1 MLHVHRF
8 GSADG
13 PPVLALHGVSG
24 HGARFRGL
32 AERGLPELRWL
43 APDLRGHGHSTWDG
57 PWGVA
62 QHVADLLETLDAEE
76 VERCPLIG
84 HSFGGLLAMELA
96 AAAPSRFD
104 LLVLLDP
111 AMGLPGD
118 EIREI
123 AEDVRRDEGWATRE
137 QARAERRADR
147 PEHSRD
153 VVDGDL
159 AAALEE
165 GEDGRFRLRYLRSAV
180 ICAWSEIARPVPS
193 LAGWPGR
200 VLLVPGTRA
209 DYVGDAQR
217 NSLACDLGDRLREQ
231 GVDSDHMVYWDA
243 FDELV
248 GVLRPALIPA

>member
-1 MLHVHRF
+1 
-8 GSADG
+8 
-13 PPVLALHGVSG
+13 VLALHGVTG
-24 HGARFRGL
+24 HGGRFRGL

-43 APDLRGHGHSTWDG
+43 APDLRGHGHSTWDA

-62 QHVADLLETLDAEE
+62 QHVADLLETLDAEG
-76 VERCPLIG
+76 VERCPLVG

-153 VVDGDL
+153 VVDEDL

-217 NSLACDLGDRLREQ
+217 DSLARDLGDRLRVQ

-248 GVLRPALIPA
+248 GVLRSALIPA